1 MGAMPRPPRHHAA
14 IRTLIADAPGPLSAE
29 EVREALSDTGVGQ
42 ATVYRALKAAAED
55 GTLKAVDLPTGP
67 TRYEPADRPHHHHFH
82 CDACGRVYDL
92 PGCPGGLRALLPDG
106 FTLDRHE
113 VLLFGH
119 CEACA

>member
-1 MGAMPRPPRHHAA
+1 M
-14 IRTLIADAPGPLSAE
+14 
-29 EVREALSDTGVGQ
+29 REALSDTGVGQ

-55 GTLKAVDLPTGP
+55 GTFKAVDLPNGP

-82 CDACGRVYDL
+82 CDACGKVYDL

-113 VLLFGH
+113 VLLFGQ